1 MVEEN
6 TQLGENIDKNKE
18 SEAKVTDKVDTK
30 DEPEQSEKSF
40 MSKFWSRFLNFLNA
54 NAFVVEVTIVIILAY
69 IYPPLGAQYLAPQIT
84 ASWLAVVFIFVLSGL
99 GLKTE
104 ELSKAFQ
111 RFQFNIF
118 VQLFNFLVTSSI
130 VFGISRFLISVN
142 ALPQALADGMVI
154 SACLPM
160 TINMVI
166 VLTKS
171 SGGDEAAA
179 VFSAAFGNLIGVFLT
194 PVLILGYLG
203 VQGDID
209 LLSVFIKL
217 ALKVVVPVFVGQILQ
232 KFVPP
237 VVAFVKKYKPKFK
250 QVQQWCLVFIV
261 YTVFCKTFRGD
272 NQVGEVGLGS
282 AFAMIAIQFCILCLV
297 MTIAW
302 FALKL
307 FFRDEPALRVMGL
320 YGCTHKTVAMGIP
333 MITAI
338 YETNPNVGLYTLPL
352 LVWHPTQ
359 LVIGSAL
366 APKLMKFVEDEQ
378 NRLKGSE
385 EAEGDIEV

>member
-1 MVEEN
+1 
-6 TQLGENIDKNKE
+6 
-18 SEAKVTDKVDTK
+18 
-30 DEPEQSEKSF
+30 
-40 MSKFWSRFLNFLNA
+40 
-54 NAFVVEVTIVIILAY
+54 
-69 IYPPLGAQYLAPQIT
+69 
-84 ASWLAVVFIFVLSGL
+84 LSGL

-104 ELSKAFQ
+104 ELKKAFQ
-111 RFQFNIF
+111 RLRFNAF
-118 VQLFNFLVTSSI
+118 VQMFNFLVTSSI
-130 VFGISRFLISVN
+130 VFGVSRFLIAVN

-154 SACLPM
+154 GACLPM

-194 PVLILGYLG
+194 PVMILGYLG
-203 VQGDID
+203 VQGDIE
-209 LLSVFIKL
+209 LLNVFFKL
-217 ALKVVVPVFVGQILQ
+217 ALKVVVPVFVGQLLQ

-250 QVQQWCLVFIV
+250 QFQQWSLVFIV

-272 NQVGEVGLGS
+272 NQTGKAGIGS
-282 AFAMIAIQFCILCLV
+282 AFAMIAIQFVLLCFV
-297 MTIAW
+297 MTLAW
-302 FALKL
+302 FTLKL
-307 FFRDEPALRVMGL
+307 FFRNEPELRVMGL

-338 YETNPNVGLYTLPL
+338 YEGNPNLGLYTLPL

-366 APKLMKFVEDEQ
+366 APKLVKFVESERE
-378 NRLKGSE
+378 RLKTE
-385 EAEGDIEV
+385 EPGEVPEPEV